1 MKAEK
6 IIMNYYE
13 FVKNYL
19 GTDSCKEKSKY
30 CNIGTTFAER
40 KQKAVI
46 GFMKRIL
53 LSSRYMTFL

>member
-1 MKAEK
+1 
-6 IIMNYYE
+6 MNYYE

-19 GTDSCKEKSKY
+19 GTDSCKEQSKY
-30 CNIGTTFAER
+30 SELLSAFAER

>member
-1 MKAEK
+1 
-6 IIMNYYE
+6 MNYYE

-19 GTDSCKEKSKY
+19 GTDSCKEKS
-30 CNIGTTFAER
+30 NTVISELLSAFAER

>member
-19 GTDSCKEKSKY
+19 GTDSCKENTVISELLSA
-30 CNIGTTFAER
+30 FAER